1 MLVNSTFVR
10 EGITFA
16 TAFSFC
22 KNTQPFLSFIS
33 PKQEITTKFCGH
45 FKMQTQ
51 KCANAFFQSWAPRD
65 NCQDS
70 ATMFSEQII
79 VAIRCGILE
88 SLTRCCEIV
97 AATLKICHVL
107 FFVQI
112 ITYFVLRL
120 ALVKIKKFKVTS
132 TSYKGNLLKGTV
144 SRDFLPLDFL
154 VLISS

>member
-1 MLVNSTFVR
+1 MC
-10 EGITFA
+10 ECI
-16 TAFSFC
+16 FS
-22 KNTQPFLSFIS
+22 KLGTS
-33 PKQEITTKFCGH
+33 
-45 FKMQTQ
+45 
-51 KCANAFFQSWAPRD
+51 D

-88 SLTRCCEIV
+88 SLTRCCQIV
-97 AATLKICHVL
+97 AATLKICHML

-132 TSYKGNLLKGTV
+132 TSYKVNLLTGTV
-144 SRDFLPLDFL
+144 
-154 VLISS
+154 

>member
-1 MLVNSTFVR
+1 MC
-10 EGITFA
+10 ECI
-16 TAFSFC
+16 FS
-22 KNTQPFLSFIS
+22 KLGTS
-33 PKQEITTKFCGH
+33 
-45 FKMQTQ
+45 
-51 KCANAFFQSWAPRD
+51 D

-88 SLTRCCEIV
+88 SLTRCCQIV
-97 AATLKICHVL
+97 AATLNICHML

-132 TSYKGNLLKGTV
+132 TSYSTKVICLKEQCHEIFYLRIFWSPYSCV
-144 SRDFLPLDFL
+144 SVYGLDFEL
-154 VLISS
+154 KHVM